1 MDNIYVTTKQ
11 QRSLSV
17 TLSQLTYVNLI
28 TIVNTRAQRYNCT
41 LF

>member
-17 TLSQLTYVNLI
+17 TLSQFTYVTYV